1 MTCSER
7 WHRFYID
14 DIQETSAAT
23 DTDTDTDTD
32 TGGDGDEDLDMPMLF
47 IVKCNTGKNNVHA
60 VEAMLW
66 MLCCGCY
73 AVDAVLWMLCY

>member
-23 DTDTDTDTD
+23 DTDTGTDTDTD
-32 TGGDGDEDLDMPMLF
+32 TDTDNTGGDSDEDLDMPVLF
-47 IVKCNTGKNNVHA
+47 IVKCNTGKNNVKSD
-60 VEAMLW
+60 MLS
-66 MLCCGCY
+66 MLCC
-73 AVDAVLWMLCY
+73 